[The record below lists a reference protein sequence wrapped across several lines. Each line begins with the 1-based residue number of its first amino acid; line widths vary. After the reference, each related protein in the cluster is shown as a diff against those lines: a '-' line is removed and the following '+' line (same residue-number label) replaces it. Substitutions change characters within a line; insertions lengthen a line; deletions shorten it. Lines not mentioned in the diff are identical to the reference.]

1 MNKMLSKKH
10 MILNKAR
17 LEFEKRI
24 EQGESIS
31 FNLSFNDC
39 SHVDKKR
46 RVLPD
51 PQECFYE
58 PSRSVISKSS
68 ETRLPSIIT
77 EEDRVSITTTVYEEP
92 IAVRKAP
99 RNTATRK
106 RSPSGAQEPG
116 TRSRSNSA
124 GSPTAS
130 QQTICC
136 LIGCENPVTNRL
148 RFSLRCHNENDFRPE
163 FIALGM
169 NKVCHYHY
177 FADLYQYKKA
187 TRAGKKLPSPE
198 KVLSSQ
204 TSTKRSRAEFEAA
217 PIAVQPNLASV
228 HTRMPMNV
236 QAMPLPPVSALFD
249 SSIMKKP
256 FTNTSYVVNQRCSA
270 TATTPVKVEDARVF
284 FDFVELNQNTSHQQ
298 GAM

>member
-1 MNKMLSKKH
+1 

-31 FNLSFNDC
+31 FNFSFNDC
-39 SHVDKKR
+39 SHVQKKR
-46 RVLPD
+46 RVQPD
-51 PQECFYE
+51 QQEYFYE
-58 PSRSVISKSS
+58 PSSSVVSKSS
-68 ETRLPSIIT
+68 ETRLPSIMT
-77 EEDRVSITTTVYEEP
+77 EEEQVSITTTVYEEP
-92 IAVRKAP
+92 IAIRKVP
-99 RNTATRK
+99 RNTTTRK

-116 TRSRSNSA
+116 TRSRSNSS
-124 GSPTAS
+124 GSATAS
-130 QQTICC
+130 QQTVCC

-148 RFSLRCHNENDFRPE
+148 RFSLRCHSESDFKSE

-187 TRAGKKLPSPE
+187 TRAGKKLPSP
-198 KVLSSQ
+198 KKTSSPPSLLSAA
-204 TSTKRSRAEFEAA
+204 TTAKRSRAEFEAA
-217 PIAVQPNLASV
+217 PIAMQPNLASV

-236 QAMPLPPVSALFD
+236 QMIPLPPVSALFD
-249 SSIMKKP
+249 SSIINKP
-256 FTNTSYVVNQRCSA
+256 FTNTSYAVNQRCST

-284 FDFVELNQNTSHQQ
+284 FDFVELNQNTSQQ
-298 GAM
+298 QRAM